1 MTASVVPP
9 QGGWRTFLVLWAS
22 QSVSVI
28 GSALTYFVVNI
39 YLARTLYPAPE
50 QKPQLALA
58 LALVSLAF
66 ALPAV
71 FGAPIAGAWADR
83 HDRRRIM
90 LACDLGSALTSL
102 TLAVCAAL
110 GVLSLPLLIVLLALG
125 SVFGAFHGSAFDT
138 SYAVLVPPERLPRA
152 NGLMQTLWS
161 VAGLIAPGLAASLI
175 ALPALAAKGD
185 LSVPA
190 WLESGTSLVFL
201 LDATTFL
208 IAGTVLTRLFIP
220 TPPRDRAAQG
230 KLLSDVAF
238 GFRYIWA
245 RRPLLWLLGTFAVAN
260 FAITPLGVLEPLI
273 VKFTLAADWEA
284 RGLTFASAL
293 ALLAT
298 VIGLGGVL
306 GGVFVSAWGG
316 LKRRRVLGVLIPL
329 GLEGLAMIGFGL
341 SHNLYLSA
349 ALGALGAATGPFANV
364 HSQTIWQTQVEP
376 ALQGRVF
383 SVRRLIAQFT
393 GPVATVLAGIA
404 GGFFDPARV
413 ILWLGAALAIF
424 LALQLFNPALRRVE
438 DKAWLEAGA
447 ARRSGLGAE

>member
-1 MTASVVPP
+1 MTAPVTPP
-9 QGGWRTFLVLWAS
+9 PNGWRTFLVLWAT

-50 QKPQLALA
+50 QKPQLAFA

-83 HDRRRIM
+83 HDRRHIM
-90 LACDLGSALTSL
+90 LACDFGNAAVSL
-102 TLAVCAAL
+102 ILAVCAAL
-110 GVLSLPLLIVLLALG
+110 GLLSLPLLTLLLALN
-125 SVFGAFHGSAFDT
+125 SVLGAFHGSAFDT
-138 SYAVLVPPERLPRA
+138 SYAVLVPGEKLPRA
-152 NGLMQTLWS
+152 NGLMQTIWTLS
-161 VAGLIAPGLAASLI
+161 GLVAPGLAATLI
-175 ALPALAAKGD
+175 ALPALAAGRG

-201 LDATTFL
+201 LDGATFL
-208 IAGTVLTRLFIP
+208 IAGTVLTRLFVP
-220 TPPRDRAAQG
+220 TPPRDRATQG
-230 KLLSDVAF
+230 RLLGDVAF

-273 VKFTLAADWEA
+273 VKFTLAADWQA

-316 LKRRRVLGVLIPL
+316 LRRRRVLGVMVPML
-329 GLEGLAMIGFGL
+329 LEGLAMIGFGL

-349 ALGALGAATGPFANV
+349 ILGALGAATGPVANV

-393 GPVATVLAGIA
+393 GPVATVLAGVA
-404 GGFFDPARV
+404 GGFFDPGRV
-413 ILWLGAALAIF
+413 ILWLGAGLAVF
-424 LALQLFNPALRRVE
+424 LAFQLFNPALRRVE
-438 DKAWLEAGA
+438 DKVWLEEGA
-447 ARRSGLGAE
+447 ARRARTG

>member
-1 MTASVVPP
+1 MTAPVLPP
-9 QGGWRTFLVLWAS
+9 PNGWRTFLVLWGT
-22 QSVSVI
+22 QSFSVI

-39 YLARTLYPAPE
+39 YLARTLYPAPA

-90 LACDLGSALTSL
+90 LACDFGSAGVSI
-102 TLAVCAAL
+102 TLAACAAL
-110 GVLSLPLLIVLLALG
+110 GVLSLPLLIVLLALN
-125 SVFGAFHGSAFDT
+125 SVLGTFHGSAFDT
-138 SYAVLVPPERLPRA
+138 SYAVLVPPARLPRA
-152 NGLMQTLWS
+152 NGMMQTLWS
-161 VAGLIAPGLAASLI
+161 LSGLIAPGLAATLI
-175 ALPALAAKGD
+175 ALPALAARGG

-190 WLESGTSLVFL
+190 WLEGGTPLVFS
-201 LDATTFL
+201 LDAATFL
-208 IAGTVLTRLFIP
+208 IAGTVLTQLSIP

-245 RRPLLWLLGTFAVAN
+245 RRPLLWLLGTFAAAN

-273 VKFTLAADWEA
+273 VKFTLAADWGA

-316 LKRRRVLGVLIPL
+316 LRRRRVLGVVVPML
-329 GLEGLAMIGFGL
+329 LEGLVMVGFGL

-349 ALGALGAATGPFANV
+349 VLGALGAATGPIANV

-393 GPVATVLAGIA
+393 GPVATVLAGVA
-404 GGFFDPARV
+404 GGYFDPARV

-424 LALQLFNPALRRVE
+424 LAFQLFNPVLRRAE

-447 ARRSGLGAE
+447 ARRGAAAE